1 MKTKPKIDEE
11 LAGNF
16 KVFKIKKL
24 FLIFIKPEIFILVF
38 QQLF

>member
-1 MKTKPKIDEE
+1 MKTKIDEE